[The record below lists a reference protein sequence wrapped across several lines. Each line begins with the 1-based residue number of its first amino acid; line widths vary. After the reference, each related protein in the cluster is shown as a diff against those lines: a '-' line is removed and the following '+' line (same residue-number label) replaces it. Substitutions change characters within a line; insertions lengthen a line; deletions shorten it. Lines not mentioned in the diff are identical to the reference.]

1 MFRFTPV
8 VKNLLII
15 NVLVYIGQQIIPV
28 LTEYIALWGT
38 STPYFSPYQLFTYM
52 FAHDPES
59 FWHLAGNMLFLVFT
73 GPILEEYWGQ
83 KKFLFFYMAAGIG
96 AAIFYVVMGLFSSGG
111 SNSVM
116 YGASGAVYGVMT
128 AFGIIFSEMEIRIFF
143 FIPIKAKYLILIL
156 GSLAIINSIG
166 PMSGSGDGIAHLA
179 HLGGIVVAIILLLY
193 WRSKGR
199 Y

>member
-15 NVLVYIGQQIIPV
+15 NILVYVGQQLIPV
-28 LTEYIALWGT
+28 LTEYLALWGT

-52 FAHDPES
+52 FAHDPDS
-59 FWHLAGNMLFLVFT
+59 FWHLFGNMLFLIFI

-83 KKFLFFYMAAGIG
+83 KKFLFFYMATGIG
-96 AAIFYVVMGLFSSGG
+96 AAIFYVLMGLLSDGG
-111 SNSVM
+111 TNSVM

-128 AFGIIFSEMEIRIFF
+128 AFGIIFSEMELRIFF
-143 FIPIKAKYLILIL
+143 FIPIKAKYLVLIL
-156 GSLAIINSIG
+156 GTMAIINSFG
-166 PMSGSGDGIAHLA
+166 PMSGGGDGIAHLA

>member
-1 MFRFTPV
+1 MVRLSPV
-8 VKNLLII
+8 VRNLILI
-15 NVLVYIGQQIIPV
+15 NVIVFILQWLVPLLTAYIG
-28 LTEYIALWGT
+28 LWDMRN
-38 STPYFSPYQLFTYM
+38 PNFKPYQLFTYM
-52 FAHDPES
+52 FAHGGFGHI
-59 FWHLAGNMLFLVFT
+59 FWNMIMLFFA

-83 KKFLFFYMAAGIG
+83 RKFLFFYMTAGLG
-96 AAIFYVVMGLFSSGG
+96 AAVFYMLMNLGLQSE
-111 SNSVM
+111 SNAIM

-143 FIPIKAKYLILIL
+143 FIPIKAKFLVLIL

-166 PMSGSGDGIAHLA
+166 PFSGGGDGIAHLA
-179 HLGGIVVAIILLLY
+179 HLGGIVVAIILILY

>member
-15 NVLVYIGQQIIPV
+15 NIVVYIGQKLIPV
-28 LTEYIALWGT
+28 LTEYIALWGI
-38 STPYFSPYQLFTYM
+38 STPYFKPYQLFTYM

-59 FWHLAGNMLFLVFT
+59 FWHIFGNMLFLVFI
-73 GPILEEYWGQ
+73 GPLLEEYWGQ

-96 AAIFYVVMGLFSSGG
+96 ASIFYVLMELFSGAG
-111 SNSVM
+111 SFSVM
-116 YGASGAVYGVMT
+116 YGASGAVYGILT

-143 FIPIKAKYLILIL
+143 FIPVKAKYLVLVL
-156 GSLAIINSIG
+156 GSMAIVNSFG
-166 PMSGSGDGIAHLA
+166 PLSGGGDGIAHLA

-193 WRSKGR
+193 WKSRGR

>member
-15 NVLVYIGQQIIPV
+15 NILVYVGQQLIPV
-28 LTEYIALWGT
+28 LTEYIALWGI
-38 STPYFSPYQLFTYM
+38 STPYFKPYQLFTYM
-52 FAHDPES
+52 FAHDPDS
-59 FWHLAGNMLFLVFT
+59 FWHLAGNMLFLVFI

-96 AAIFYVVMGLFSSGG
+96 AAIFYVVMGLFSGG
-111 SNSVM
+111 SFSVM

-143 FIPIKAKYLILIL
+143 FIPVKAKYLVLIL
-156 GSLAIINSIG
+156 GSMAIVNSFG
-166 PMSGSGDGIAHLA
+166 PLSGGGDGIAHLA

-193 WRSKGR
+193 WKSKGR